1 MTFTVPPLVAVE
13 NDVFELVTVADVE
26 LVLRTVCEVVVKVE
40 SVVSVVEVL
49 VDSICVDVAVNVPV
63 GELVVVTVVETVP
76 VTRGVSV
83 VEATTTGGAVVVVLV
98 VVLKEVR
105 MVVVWSRVW
114 VEETVVV
121 VGVTVNVAL
130 AMSPVVPVTVTLY
143 VPLASEATVKEPD
156 TTPPDTEHVGL
167 EISPPGDEYIEQ
179 PVSPAAKFDPETVTL
194 APAVHIMP

>member
-1 MTFTVPPLVAVE
+1 MVPPLVAVE

-40 SVVSVVEVL
+40 SVVSVVE
-49 VDSICVDVAVNVPV
+49 
-63 GELVVVTVVETVP
+63 
-76 VTRGVSV
+76 
-83 VEATTTGGAVVVVLV
+83 VLV

-167 EISPPGDEYIEQ
+167 EISPPRDEYIEQ